1 MKVAVLGLGYV
12 GTVTAAGLASTG
24 HQVVGA
30 DVDTFKVSSIN
41 EGRSPVVEPG
51 INELVA
57 QEVAAGRLRATS
69 DITEALDQADV
80 SLICV
85 GTPSSAS
92 GGTDLRFIERV
103 AQDVRAA
110 MDVVRPPASGF
121 HSVVIRSTVPPGT
134 VADVVG
140 PHFQDPPKG
149 WSVGTAMCP
158 EFLREGS
165 SVTDFFAPPLL
176 VIGTG
181 DEQTHASVA
190 ELFDFVDLPLHRV
203 EVATA
208 EALKYAC
215 NAFHATKISFA
226 NELARIF
233 RNYGVDSREM
243 MSIFVLDEKLN
254 ISRAY
259 LRPGFAF
266 GGSCLPKDLR
276 SLHHLAR
283 ANDVDVPLLVGTT
296 QTNDMVV
303 REAVDRIIAKDARTV
318 CLFGLSFKMD
328 TDDLRESPNVE
339 LVERLLGKGFDVR
352 IYDPIIRPERLVGA
366 NRQEIH
372 SRLPHLAR
380 ALVSTPEEGLAGA
393 DIAVVSSNDDAV
405 LAALVAF
412 APHAILDLHGGLGA
426 AVEAL
431 PGYEGIGW

>member
-158 EFLREGS
+158 S
-165 SVTDFFAPPLL
+165 S
-176 VIGTG
+176 
-181 DEQTHASVA
+181 
-190 ELFDFVDLPLHRV
+190 
-203 EVATA
+203 
-208 EALKYAC
+208 C
-215 NAFHATKISFA
+215 
-226 NELARIF
+226 
-233 RNYGVDSREM
+233 
-243 MSIFVLDEKLN
+243 
-254 ISRAY
+254 
-259 LRPGFAF
+259 
-266 GGSCLPKDLR
+266 
-276 SLHHLAR
+276 AR
-283 ANDVDVPLLVGTT
+283 A
-296 QTNDMVV
+296 
-303 REAVDRIIAKDARTV
+303 
-318 CLFGLSFKMD
+318 
-328 TDDLRESPNVE
+328 
-339 LVERLLGKGFDVR
+339 
-352 IYDPIIRPERLVGA
+352 
-366 NRQEIH
+366 
-372 SRLPHLAR
+372 
-380 ALVSTPEEGLAGA
+380 
-393 DIAVVSSNDDAV
+393 
-405 LAALVAF
+405 AA
-412 APHAILDLHGGLGA
+412 
-426 AVEAL
+426 
-431 PGYEGIGW
+431 